1 MERVPVLIVGG
12 GGAGLTASMLVAGLD
27 VEHLLI
33 NSRPGTSELPKA
45 HVLNQR
51 AGDRA
56 VGQRTGR
63 RGTRGPTER
72 PRRLL
77 RRRPSP
83 VFLSGEV
90 GADVAG
96 GLEPLNEHES
106 ASSLRKAS
114 ASSGASKW
122 GQWKSLPTGDP
133 EPRSGAP

>member
-12 GGAGLTASMLVAGLD
+12 GGAGLTASMLLTGLD
-27 VEHLLI
+27 VEHVLI

-51 AGDRA
+51 AGDRGREIEPSGSGLGA
-56 VGQRTGR
+56 AEPAGQLNVLGGYSVDDQAR
-63 RGTRGPTER
+63 
-72 PRRLL
+72 
-77 RRRPSP
+77 S
-83 VFLSGEV
+83 FLSGEV

-96 GLEPLNEHES
+96 GLEPLSEHAS

-122 GQWKSLPTGDP
+122 GQ
-133 EPRSGAP
+133 